1 MRSWIAPL
9 LLVSMLCVAPS
20 LAWAADDPAPAET
33 TWMTVLLN
41 GRKIGHEEI
50 QREQTGNTVIT
61 TQTLVMAIERS
72 HKVVPYINISRSVET
87 ITGEPISF
95 TMTSTLSATE
105 TKVEGTRSG
114 DGNLQ
119 LINTAGGRSRQT
131 ISTWPEGAV
140 LAEGQRKAM
149 QAAIAH
155 PGMLY
160 HLLVYNQ
167 GSQQAMDLAVRVI
180 GNERV
185 PFADHVETLSHQQ
198 ETLQTI
204 ENTQTVDL
212 WLDANG
218 NIRKGSVS
226 LLGRPMDMIAC
237 SQACAE
243 APAQTLDMM
252 SEAIVDSPRIITP
265 EMLADFLSYRVHVTN
280 KAIFKPF
287 ISTDQQSVTDLGN
300 GEWLINVYRSELGEE
315 SPPTSADTQPNAW
328 LQSDAPEI
336 KALAML
342 AAGGERNKS
351 HIMGNLSAFVSRY
364 LSRRGRDIGYASAL
378 EVARDRRGDC
388 AEYAVLLAAMAR
400 AQDIPARVVVGML
413 YADRYDGKQRVFVP
427 HAWVVAWVRG
437 RWQSFDPA
445 TARFDTGHIALD
457 VGDGNPWHFFNAT
470 NEFGSIQIDAVK
482 TFGELYGL
490 MPGNATGGAAGA
502 SGGGGA
508 K

>member
-1 MRSWIAPL
+1 MRSRIAPL
-9 LLVSMLCVAPS
+9 LLVSMSCLAPS
-20 LAWAADDPAPAET
+20 PAKAAADPAPTET

-50 QREQTGNTVIT
+50 QRVQLGNTVTT

-72 HKVVPYINISRSVET
+72 HKVVPYVNVSRSVET
-87 ITGEPISF
+87 VAGVPISF
-95 TMTSTLSATE
+95 TMTSTMSATE
-105 TKVEGTRSG
+105 AKVEGRRLTNGTLELS
-114 DGNLQ
+114 
-119 LINTAGGRSRQT
+119 NTVGGRTHQSIT
-131 ISTWPEGAV
+131 NWPDGAV
-140 LAEGQRKAM
+140 LVEGQRKAM

-155 PGMLY
+155 PGMHY
-160 HLLVYNQ
+160 HMLVYNQ
-167 GSQQAMDLAVRVI
+167 GSQQPMDLLVRVI

-185 PFADHVETLSHQQ
+185 PLDNHVETLSHQQ
-198 ETLQTI
+198 ETLRTV

-212 WLDANG
+212 WLDADG
-218 NIRKGSVS
+218 NIRKGSAS

-237 SQACAE
+237 SEACAE
-243 APAQTLDMM
+243 APEQTLDMM
-252 SEAIVDSPRIITP
+252 SEAMVDSPRLLTP

-300 GEWLINVYRSELGEE
+300 GEWLVNVYRSELDDER
-315 SPPTSADTQPNAW
+315 PPTPADTQPNAW

-336 KALAML
+336 KALAAL

-351 HIMGNLSAFVSRY
+351 HIMGNLNAFVSRY
-364 LSRRGRDIGYASAL
+364 LSKRGLDIGYASAL

-400 AQDIPARVVVGML
+400 AEDIPARVVVGML

-437 RWQSFDPA
+437 HWQSFDPA
-445 TARFDTGHIALD
+445 TVRFDTGHIALD
-457 VGDGNPWHFFNAT
+457 ISDGNPWHFFNAT

-482 TFGELYGL
+482 TFGEMYGL

-502 SGGGGA
+502 SGGGS